1 MKKDSPIAFRIPSTL
16 KKALQNIATREA
28 RSISQICELMLAIGS
43 DAYQKE
49 GQKYLQRYL
58 DRQKEI

>member
-28 RSISQICELMLAIGS
+28 RSISQICELMLTIGA